1 MADQAS
7 AQILAKRLVEVAN
20 GAGMPTTALITD
32 KNQPLAC
39 SAGNALEVREA
50 IEFLRGG
57 KTNIRLREVV
67 FALSAQMLAVSGLAA
82 SLAEALAKLEAALAS
97 GRAAEV
103 FAKMVH
109 GLGGPYDLL
118 ENPDRHLAMAPIT
131 REVKS
136 PVGGFVSRMDTRDLG
151 LAVVALGGGRSRV
164 EDVIDHSVGIEFHVS
179 LGDKIEPGQTLAI
192 IHAADSPCA
201 EAAAKSIVSHIHL
214 ESNPPQQAPTILETI
229 ELKCRAGVPPAIQ

>member
-1 MADQAS
+1 
-7 AQILAKRLVEVAN
+7 
-20 GAGMPTTALITD
+20 
-32 KNQPLAC
+32 
-39 SAGNALEVREA
+39 
-50 IEFLRGG
+50 
-57 KTNIRLREVV
+57 
-67 FALSAQMLAVSGLAA
+67 MLAVSGLAT

-109 GLGGPYDLL
+109 GLGGPSDLL

-151 LAVVALGGGRSRV
+151 LAVVALGGGRRRV
-164 EDVIDHSVGIEFHVS
+164 EDVIDHSVGIEFQVS

-192 IHAADSPCA
+192 IHAADSLRA
-201 EAAAKSIVSHIHL
+201 EDAAKSIARHIHL
-214 ESNPPQQAPTILETI
+214 ESNPPQHAPTILETI